1 MTDRLTV
8 PYTCGYSN
16 AVVERYFITSN
27 FHVVSMCI
35 CLQFVSLLHRHSFA
49 FWGGERALLRITLS
63 ILKNTENN
71 NF

>member
-16 AVVERYFITSN
+16 VVVERYFITSN
-27 FHVVSMCI
+27 FHVVCA
-35 CLQFVSLLHRHSFA
+35 FVYSLCPYCTGTHLLFG
-49 FWGGERALLRITLS
+49 GGERALLRITLS